1 MLLVEAF
8 RQLFDRDG
16 LLPGVPLGGRVLTV
30 SGGGDDGDSTG
41 PGLLAGQDR
50 VQPEADAPGPVSGP
64 VVDDITF
71 SSVG

>member
-30 SGGGDDGDSTG
+30 SG
-41 PGLLAGQDR
+41 LLAGQDR
-50 VQPEADAPGPVSGP
+50 VQPEADAPGLASGP
-64 VVDDITF
+64 VVDNITF
-71 SSVG
+71 SSAG